1 MNRLDPD
8 AQARL
13 QVQAALAE
21 QQNLPAGRDA
31 QVDQYRLVIR
41 ALRQPLREHLP
52 PDFAARMAARVQLSE
67 DGSSIEDW
75 MVTALLLTMAI
86 IGLVYVQPVMAAVIG
101 RLHFKLPT
109 LPWPLL
115 VAAAVSVVLAWVVDR
130 SASAWRGSG
139 HRA

>member
-1 MNRLDPD
+1 MNNHDSD

-13 QVQAALAE
+13 QAQAEIAE
-21 QQNLPAGRDA
+21 RQDLPAGRDP

-41 ALRQPLREHLP
+41 ALRQPPTEQLP
-52 PDFAARMAARVQLSE
+52 ADFAARIAARVQLTE

-86 IGLVYVQPVMAAVIG
+86 VGLVYVQPVMATVID

-115 VAAAVSVVLAWVVDR
+115 VAAAVSLALAWAVDR
-130 SASAWRGSG
+130 GASAWRGGG